1 MVVPRTKLY
10 YMAPELMREV
20 RCWPLL
26 LRSGDIYHYTEK
38 TDIYAFGVVFFELLT
53 RRYPCPSLD
62 STGYPLDVTMV
73 IYQVG
78 RGFRQN
84 ISSRDAPKKIRVQRI
99 IIPSSSF
106 TLPPP
111 SQDLIWDCWQLDA
124 RKRPPFS
131 TIWDILSKVLRK
143 KTPIGRSPSVPTAL
157 SRSSEDLLK
166 LTLHH

>member
-62 STGYPLDVTMV
+62 STGYPLDVTM
-73 IYQVG
+73 
-78 RGFRQN
+78 
-84 ISSRDAPKKIRVQRI
+84 
-99 IIPSSSF
+99 
-106 TLPPP
+106 
-111 SQDLIWDCWQLDA
+111 DLIWDCWQLDA